1 MATLNQNERP
11 VPPLECHGKVVAWS
25 HDGTRIVAS
34 GESFAVVKAKAL
46 AAGESRPRYERIP
59 PADARFVGGH
69 R

>member
-1 MATLNQNERP
+1 MATANQNERP
-11 VPPLECHGKVVAWS
+11 VPPLEYHGKLVAWS

-34 GESFAVVKAKAL
+34 GDLFAEVKAKAH